1 MRIMKENNS
10 QTYSLMLSDPRIHF
24 SSAHFVIGE
33 KYCEGIHGHDYS
45 LKIELE
51 ANKTTNDMVMDFLD
65 LKPWMK
71 EIAAELDHR
80 MILPGNSKE
89 LKITVNK
96 ESNKVEISLRES
108 KFYEI
113 PFSDTVILPISNSTV
128 EEIARYIAEKLK
140 IHLKDHKE
148 LTKLKVTVGEY
159 ENQEASCIIAL
170 ID

>member
-1 MRIMKENNS
+1 MKESTS
-10 QTYSLMLSDPRIHF
+10 QTYSLTLSDPRIHF

-51 ANKTTNDMVMDFLD
+51 AKKTINDMVMDFLD

-71 EIAAELDHR
+71 KIASELDHR
-80 MILPGNSKE
+80 MILPAINKE
-89 LKITVNK
+89 LKITVDEK
-96 ESNKVEISLRES
+96 SNKVEINLRES

-113 PFSDTVILPISNSTV
+113 PLSDTVILPISNSTV
-128 EEIARYIAEKLK
+128 EEIARYIAEKLEA
-140 IHLKDHKE
+140 HLKYHKE

-159 ENQEASCIIAL
+159 ENQEASCIITL
-170 ID
+170 NV

>member
-1 MRIMKENNS
+1 
-10 QTYSLMLSDPRIHF
+10 MLSDPRIHF